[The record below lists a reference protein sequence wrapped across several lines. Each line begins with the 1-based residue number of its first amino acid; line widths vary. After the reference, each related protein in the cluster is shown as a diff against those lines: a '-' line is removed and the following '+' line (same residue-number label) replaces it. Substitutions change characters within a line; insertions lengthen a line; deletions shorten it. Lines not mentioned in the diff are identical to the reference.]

1 MNSDGNRGPISK
13 LVSELLKKF
22 VPTIDSDDRKK
33 IALRRYCMRI
43 LGSAIGA
50 NSVGGLRDAVFVCEN
65 IKKRLIR
72 ARPHQKEGEHNASR
86 FDLLYRR
93 LETSRV
99 VRNKWAILSLLEELA
114 NTGNN
119 YSNANNNSKTNV
131 LAPITF
137 SLGDLGAYETKT
149 TKAKQNPTSTIGED
163 NKSAENFS
171 RKRQIYSDKS
181 SMLRYRINENTSFS
195 MSQQLLL
202 RDIIFIFQGI
212 DGKYIRYSKSENSY
226 AIDPKIGIPTPVRVL
241 LLKLSH
247 MGYLFR
253 KVNEIINKSIAR
265 KDLGIVGQSLCFVFQ
280 EQLVDYYRLMAV
292 LEAQVDLG
300 DPTGRTEEVINSSLN
315 RSSNN
320 INESTDNIA
329 TNPAL
334 TLRRLFVWIQ
344 DPYERLKLMHT
355 IAESTQGIRGGALT
369 SAVHTFTRHGDP
381 MVRTFLKKTM
391 QEISAPVLAMIRR
404 WVFEGDLQDPLGEFF
419 IVEHPGVSNADMW
432 RSKYSLNESMI
443 PSFIPLELAQHI
455 LQIGMTIN
463 FIRSC
468 CGESQY
474 ILDATTS
481 ANSQGKEFDYG
492 EPDLLSLAIDRAS
505 KIANKFVVDLIL
517 KKYELWKHLNALK
530 GFLLLGHGDFVAS
543 LMDALVPELSKPAS
557 RLFRHNLLGLLDGA
571 VRASNAQYDDEET
584 LERLDVKLLPAK
596 AGDDGWAIFSLDY
609 NLDDPLNTILTKNAM
624 SKYLQVFRFLW
635 RIKRVTHS
643 LGTLWKHVTNS
654 RHMLGSLPQLS
665 TWVRSLH
672 LLRNEMHRFME
683 SLQSYL
689 LFEVLETSWEG
700 LRESMNMA
708 VNLDE
713 VIRAHEEYQRR
724 MIKVA
729 LLGPE
734 LKGLRKGLH
743 DVMNIVMEFCS
754 EHERILT
761 AALEIIHRRNMHEQH
776 VKARLDDGEWGIDS
790 NTSSNNNYSINNSNN
805 MSNLNDSLNE
815 STNSLNEAAYKL
827 AYEANEKV
835 KATRMKFTSKFVTF
849 MNLAE
854 KGSRSHGQNLHF
866 LTFRMDFNEFYDEAK
881 REALERRVQSQGGGH
896 RDDNEEDQPAFEE
909 RLLRQL
915 GASGAGYIS
924 RQNSLDSDLATN
936 DVALSAPP
944 QGKGVF

>member
-1 MNSDGNRGPISK
+1 MNDNSNSGPVSK

-22 VPTIDSDDRKK
+22 IPSIDSDEKK
-33 IALRRYCMRI
+33 QIALRRYCMRI

-50 NSVGGLRDAVFVCEN
+50 NGGRSRNATFVNEN

-72 ARPHQKEGEHNASR
+72 ARPHHKEGENTANH

-99 VRNKWAILSLLEELA
+99 VRNKWAILSLLQELA
-114 NTGNN
+114 NTGN
-119 YSNANNNSKTNV
+119 SNSLDNNDNNNNV
-131 LAPITF
+131 LAPVTF
-137 SLGDLGAYETKT
+137 SLGDLGAYESKT
-149 TKAKQNPTSTIGED
+149 TKSGPTVPVSTKQTSS
-163 NKSAENFS
+163 NKNNNNNSNVENLS
-171 RKRQIYSDKS
+171 RQKQIYNDKT
-181 SMLRYRINENTSFS
+181 SMLRYKIDENTSFS

-202 RDIIFIFQGI
+202 RDVIFTFQGI
-212 DGKYIRYSKSENSY
+212 DGKYIRFSKSENSY

-253 KVNEIINKSIAR
+253 KVNSIINKSIAR
-265 KDLGIVGQSLCFVFQ
+265 KDLGIVGQSLYFVFQ

-300 DPTGRTEEVINSSLN
+300 DPTGMVGG
-315 RSSNN
+315 NN
-320 INESTDNIA
+320 DGNANTGIDANNVS
-329 TNPAL
+329 TNPSL

-344 DPYERLKLMHT
+344 DPYERIKLMHT
-355 IAESTQGIRGGALT
+355 IAESTAGMRGGALA

-381 MVRTFLKKTM
+381 MVRSFVNKTM
-391 QEISAPVLAMIRR
+391 QEISAPLLAMIRR

-419 IVEHPGVSNADMW
+419 VVEHSDVANADMW

-443 PSFIPLELAQHI
+443 PSFISLELAQRI

-468 CGESQY
+468 CGESQF
-474 ILDATTS
+474 ILDATAS
-481 ANSQGKEFDYG
+481 AKSQGKEFDYG
-492 EPDLLSLAIDRAS
+492 EPDLLFIAIDRAS
-505 KIANKFVVDLIL
+505 KVANKFVVDLIL

-557 RLFRHNLLGLLDGA
+557 RLFRHNLLGVLDGA

-584 LERLDVKLLPAK
+584 LQRLDVKLLPAK
-596 AGDDGWAIFSLDY
+596 PGDDGWAIFSLDY

-624 SKYLQVFRFLW
+624 AKYLQVFHFLW
-635 RIKRVTHS
+635 RIKRVAHS

-683 SLQSYL
+683 SLQGYL

-700 LRESMNMA
+700 LRESMNEA
-708 VNLDE
+708 TDLDE
-713 VIRAHEEYQRR
+713 VIRAHEEYQKR

-729 LLGPE
+729 LLGPD
-734 LKGLRKGLH
+734 LKALRKGLH
-743 DVMNIVMEFCS
+743 DVMDIVMAFCG

-761 AALEIIHRRNMHEQH
+761 SALEIIHRRNMYEQN
-776 VKARLDDGEWGIDS
+776 VKARLDEGQWGIDS
-790 NTSSNNNYSINNSNN
+790 SNNDISLNSSNNNISNI
-805 MSNLNDSLNE
+805 NDSLNE
-815 STNSLNEAAYKL
+815 STNTLNEAAYQL

-835 KATRMKFTSKFVTF
+835 KTTRIQFTNKFVAF

-881 REALERRVQSQGGGH
+881 REAMEKRAQTRGGANNA
-896 RDDNEEDQPAFEE
+896 DNDEDQPAFEE

-924 RQNSLDSDLATN
+924 RQNSLDSDLASN
-936 DVALSAPP
+936 DLKLSAPP
-944 QGKGVF
+944 NGKSIF